1 MSRAEFHP
9 LDPWPEGTDFG
20 FEIDDL
26 CPHTFPM
33 EDPIEVLED
42 QIAAI
47 DWEIARARRTGG
59 AVAIEELDKRRQELD
74 DEFDD
79 LCDLLLPPTPT
90 RRPSAGMERRGG
102 S

>member
-9 LDPWPEGTDFG
+9 LDPWPENVDFG
-20 FEIDDL
+20 FDIDDL
-26 CPHTFPM
+26 CPHTFPV

-47 DWEIARARRTGG
+47 DREIERARRDGET
-59 AVAIEELDKRRQELD
+59 AVIEELQKQRQELD

-79 LCDLLLPPTPT
+79 LCDLLLS
-90 RRPSAGMERRGG
+90 PSDNETVKN
-102 S
+102 

>member
-9 LDPWPEGTDFG
+9 LDPWPVDPD

-26 CPHTFPM
+26 CPHTFPV

-47 DWEIARARRTGG
+47 DREIERAKRDGET
-59 AVAIEELDKRRQELD
+59 AVVEELQKQRQELD

-79 LCDLLLPPTPT
+79 LCDLLLPPA
-90 RRPSAGMERRGG
+90 R
-102 S
+102 